1 MSRESFFCFWNEN
14 TLLCLGTL
22 FGDSHSRRQ
31 IAPTTTPAAS
41 LNHSTSIQQAQQAQ
55 QQQQQ
60 SHIQQQQ
67 QQQQQASSS
76 STTPNVISVNTTNA
90 WLSRA
95 FGILLRQIT
104 DLLIRWPNTLSATS
118 LYHDVL
124 TTATTIDEQNTL
136 DTIQVNQRE
145 ISDWFLFS
153 SWCLEWNWS
162 MSVGQLAVVRH
173 CDGLIRIATTFWHDA
188 Q

>member
-1 MSRESFFCFWNEN
+1 MSRGSFFCCWNEN
-14 TLLCLGTL
+14 TSLCLGTL

-31 IAPTTTPAAS
+31 IAPTTTPASS

-60 SHIQQQQ
+60 
-67 QQQQQASSS
+67 QQASSS
-76 STTPNVISVNTTNA
+76 STTPHVISVNTTNA

-136 DTIQVNQRE
+136 DTIQVNERERDQRLVL
-145 ISDWFLFS
+145 IFFVSFRMKLINV
-153 SWCLEWNWS
+153 CLP
-162 MSVGQLAVVRH
+162 VGSGSPQ
-173 CDGLIRIATTFWHDA
+173 
-188 Q
+188 